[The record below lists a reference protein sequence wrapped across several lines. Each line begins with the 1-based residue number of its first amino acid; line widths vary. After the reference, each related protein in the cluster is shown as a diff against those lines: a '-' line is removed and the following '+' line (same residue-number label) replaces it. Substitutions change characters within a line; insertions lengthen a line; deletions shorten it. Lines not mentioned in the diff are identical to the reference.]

1 MKFMPSEIDQ
11 NEMRKLEALVGRAPE
26 GLDASAIR
34 DGVGFEGGDR
44 TLQRRL
50 NRLAEEGRIVKRG
63 RGRGTR
69 YFPVKDTEN
78 SAETASEKWPDSL
91 SREGREIAGL
101 VRRPVSER
109 IPVGYDMGLLQGYTP
124 NVSAYLSS
132 EARNSLGDMGRVG
145 LDALP
150 AGTYLRQ
157 VMDRLLIDLSW
168 NSCRLEGNTYSLLDT
183 QRLLE
188 RGEAVE
194 GKDAEETQMILNH
207 KAAIE
212 MLADDAGEIGFN
224 RYTLCNLHAL
234 LSENLLPDPMA
245 GGRLRSRSVGIG
257 ASVFEPLQVPQ
268 QIEEGFDL
276 MLAKAEAVRDPF
288 EQALFVM
295 AHLPYLQP
303 FDDVNKRLS
312 RLAANIPLVRRN
324 LCPLSFVDVDRGM
337 YTLGILGVYELG
349 RVELLRDVFVWAYR
363 RSCARYSA
371 IRQSLGQPDPFR
383 LRYREALG
391 NFVREIVRTGMD
403 KKQASTWIGRTVESE
418 IPEGDRERFRE
429 LVETEL
435 GALHEGNTAR
445 YKIPPG
451 VFKAWLEAWRS

>member
-1 MKFMPSEIDQ
+1 MPIKMDQ
-11 NEMRKLEALVGRAPE
+11 DELRMLEALVERHPE
-26 GLDASAIR
+26 GMDASAIR
-34 DGVGFEGGDR
+34 EGVEFEGGER

-69 YFPVKDTEN
+69 YFPAEGSKA
-78 SAETASEKWPDSL
+78 SAEISSEEWPSYL
-91 SREGREIAGL
+91 SREGKDIARL

-109 IPVGYDMGLLQGYTP
+109 TPVGYGLELLQSYTP
-124 NVSAYLSS
+124 NVTMYLSG
-132 EARNSLGDMGRVG
+132 EARGALAEMGRVG
-145 LDALP
+145 LEALP

-157 VMDRLLIDLSW
+157 VIDRLLIDLSW
-168 NSCRLEGNTYSLLDT
+168 NSSRLEGNTYSLLDT

-212 MLADDAGEIGFN
+212 MLADDAEEIGFN
-224 RYTLCNLHAL
+224 RYTVCNLHAL

-245 GGRLRSRSVGIG
+245 GGRLRSRPVGIG

-268 QIEEGFDL
+268 QIEESFDL
-276 MLAKAEAVRDPF
+276 MLTKAEAVLDPF
-288 EQALFVM
+288 EQALFIMV
-295 AHLPYLQP
+295 HLPYLQP

-312 RLAANIPLVRRN
+312 RLAANIPLVQRN
-324 LCPLSFVDVDRGM
+324 LCPLSFVDVDREV

-349 RVELLRDVFVWAYR
+349 RIELLHDVFVWAYQ

-391 NFVREIVRTGMD
+391 DFVREIVKTGMD
-403 KKQASTWIGRTVESE
+403 KKQASNWIGRKVEAE
-418 IPEGDRERFRE
+418 IRAKDRERFRE

-435 GALHEGNTAR
+435 GSLHEGNTAR
-445 YKIPPG
+445 YRIPPG
-451 VFKAWLEAWRS
+451 DFKAWMKIWTSF